1 MLQFRCPYC
10 QAVIRVPNSAMGQSG
25 ICQKCGQKILV
36 PVVKTESGSNQE
48 QPVQQEEIS
57 RQEQIAGRQQVSEQP
72 QKPVSEDQAVSELLS
87 ALSSAEATQGEQD
100 PILDVARRGSTSNQS
115 FLLTGLFF
123 LLIGGI
129 GAIAVYLLSQPQM
142 QGELTAQVV
151 PVNAIKPMLIGR
163 QAIGQPDLFET
174 FWLRNPDKKIEINS
188 RLLETSILAQKRGLE
203 IRIYPGPENELYRV
217 DLLQNKPLNDY
228 CTQHLAELEKERKK
242 ILIQSTVSFLEQM
255 VAKEEILRKNSRLL
269 IEIRNR
275 MVLTAMVHGLGFRLV
290 ALVGEKQYPCVWQDK
305 QDRLYFVLPK
315 GTPHFVVRE
324 ADRAGQKKM
333 FPETMRFRIST
344 PYAKMETRK
353 KASAEQSPSEE
364 DETKNVSEN
373 NDSENNDSEMNDTG
387 MNDTERGE
395 PGEKAAPEKSGNEEN
410 PANQSTEKNKPEMKP
425 DK

>member
-36 PVVKTESGSNQE
+36 PVVEADTGSNKGE
-48 QPVQQEEIS
+48 PVPQDQLPE
-57 RQEQIAGRQQVSEQP
+57 RQQISERSE
-72 QKPVSEDQAVSELLS
+72 KPVSEDQAVSELLS
-87 ALSSAEATQGEQD
+87 ALSSAEAPQSEQD
-100 PILDVARRGSTSNQS
+100 PILDLARRGSNSGKS

-123 LLIGGI
+123 LLIGAV
-129 GAIAVYLLSQPQM
+129 GAIAVYLLSQPKM
-142 QGELTAQVV
+142 QGNLTAQVA

-163 QAIGQPDLFET
+163 QAIGQPELFET
-174 FWLRNPDKKIEINS
+174 FWLRNPDRQIEINS

-228 CTQHLAELEKERKK
+228 YTQHLTELEEERKK
-242 ILIQSTVSFLEQM
+242 ILIQATVSFLEQM

-269 IEIRNR
+269 IEIRDR

-315 GTPHFVVRE
+315 GTTHFIVRE
-324 ADRAGQKKM
+324 ADRAGQKKI
-333 FPETMRFRIST
+333 FPKTMRFRIST
-344 PYAKMETRK
+344 PYAKIVARK
-353 KASAEQSPSEE
+353 KSSPQQPNSEE
-364 DETKNVSEN
+364 DKTEN
-373 NDSENNDSEMNDTG
+373 DTGMNDTG
-387 MNDTERGE
+387 MNDTEHGE
-395 PGEKAAPEKSGNEEN
+395 PGEKAGPEKSGNEEN
-410 PANQSTEKNKPEMKP
+410 PANQTPEKNESEKMNPK
-425 DK
+425 